1 MKIVLLGTS
10 YPYRGGLASFNER
23 LVRQFQDEGF
33 DAEIFTFTVQY
44 PSLLFPGKTQY
55 SNEPAPDNL
64 RITRCVNSVNP
75 FNWIKVGRELMKSAP
90 DIVIIK
96 FWIPLM
102 APCFGTIARIA
113 KRNKKTKIVSILDNI
128 VPHEKRW
135 GDKLLAKYFVKSVD
149 AFVAMS
155 KSVMDDLAAFDTVKP
170 RLLMPHPVF
179 DNFGSK
185 IDRKTALSFLKL
197 DENQKYMLFFGIIR
211 DYKGLDLLLQAF
223 YDERFKCLNVKLIVA
238 GEFYND
244 EERYRKMEQDL
255 NLKDRIIWFD
265 KFIPDSEVRYFFNAA
280 DIIVQPY
287 KSATQSG
294 VTQIGYH
301 FERPMLVTDVGGL
314 KEIIPDGKVGYVV
327 KPQADSIAEALLDF
341 FTHDRMKEF
350 EDNLKEEKKKYSWAN
365 MTHGIIEVARK

>member
-223 YDERFKCLNVKLIVA
+223 SDERFKCLNVKLIVA